1 MLAQVSRR
9 LPTVAK
15 QVGRGE
21 ATGLPE
27 STADLVTF
35 AQSWHWVEPN
45 AGSAETARILK
56 PGGAAGWLW
65 NFVDGQQQVKARSTP
80 SCRVSSQTLA
90 QWTSPTA
97 RTASGPTY
105 ASEPDRQ
112 LADGLGLL
120 KPQQPASASNP

>member
-9 LPTVAK
+9 LPTFAK

-56 PGGAAGWLW
+56 PGGAAGWLC
-65 NFVDGQQQVKARSTP
+65 NFVDGQQQQVKAAVDAF
-80 SCRVSSQTLA
+80 VSRQFPDVGAVDL
-90 QWTSPTA
+90 PY
-97 RTASGPTY
+97 RTHCF
-105 ASEPDRQ
+105 R
-112 LADGLGLL
+112 ADVR
-120 KPQQPASASNP
+120 K